1 MAHLLEY
8 CGPFYSFCGN
18 RWRGRY
24 QELVLTG
31 CCIPHAVNVMDMKC
45 NKLFIRYSWGVV
57 VLFIISCKF
66 FEYYNSIHVR
76 IFSPHVH
83 CSNHLFRNNKR
94 TYFDF
99 IINQIEKQ
107 PYIMFSLDRD
117 HVTWVWN
124 IKQVSNETMYVKWNI
139 FK

>member
-1 MAHLLEY
+1 MPDVSTLFYSCHLMAPWSKTHDKLSVKVSQMKIIKGKVLKITEIMAHLLEY

-66 FEYYNSIHVR
+66 FEYYNSLHVR
-76 IFSPHVH
+76 IFS
-83 CSNHLFRNNKR
+83 LFKPL
-94 TYFDF
+94 
-99 IINQIEKQ
+99 IQKQ
-107 PYIMFSLDRD
+107 PK
-117 HVTWVWN
+117 N
-124 IKQVSNETMYVKWNI
+124 I
-139 FK
+139 

>member
-57 VLFIISCKF
+57 VLFIINCKL

-76 IFSPHVH
+76 IFS
-83 CSNHLFRNNKR
+83 LFRPL
-94 TYFDF
+94 
-99 IINQIEKQ
+99 IQKQ
-107 PYIMFSLDRD
+107 QKNIFWFYYKSNWKAAIHNVFVGSRSCHMSLK
-117 HVTWVWN
+117 H
-124 IKQVSNETMYVKWNI
+124 KHVSNETMYVKWNI

>member
-1 MAHLLEY
+1 MTHLLEY

-31 CCIPHAVNVMDMKC
+31 CCIPHAVNVIDMKC

-76 IFSPHVH
+76 LFS
-83 CSNHLFRNNKR
+83 LFKPLIQKQPKNVW
-94 TYFDF
+94 YFDF

-124 IKQVSNETMYVKWNI
+124 IKHVSNETMYVKWNI